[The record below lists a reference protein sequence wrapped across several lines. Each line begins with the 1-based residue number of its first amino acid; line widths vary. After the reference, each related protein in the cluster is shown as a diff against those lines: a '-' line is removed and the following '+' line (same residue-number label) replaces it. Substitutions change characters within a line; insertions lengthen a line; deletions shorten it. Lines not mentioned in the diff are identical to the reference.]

1 MVRLPRSVCVYV
13 CVCVCVSVR
22 RCLMRGGGGGEVACQ
37 ACMRGTN
44 ALLYT
49 LNRRHAWDKY
59 IVAPGQSGSR
69 VPLVRIA
76 MRPTSSFLFSSP
88 RILRSTL
95 RALFALTQT
104 CDRCSLRPGG
114 AAVPCAMYSTGCHP
128 RHRLGSGPGTSNP
141 RRESII
147 LPGLGA
153 PARPLWEEHRCLF
166 PHARTPLEAPNI
178 HQRHSSAYKLNMRLY
193 GSCT

>member
-1 MVRLPRSVCVYV
+1 
-13 CVCVCVSVR
+13 
-22 RCLMRGGGGGEVACQ
+22 MRGGGGGEVACQ
-37 ACMRGTN
+37 ACMRGTH

-49 LNRRHAWDKY
+49 LIRRHAWDKY
-59 IVAPGQSGSR
+59 IVAPGQGGSR
-69 VPLVRIA
+69 VPLVRVA
-76 MRPTSSFLFSSP
+76 MRPASSFLFSSP

-104 CDRCSLRPGG
+104 CDRCSLCSAGG
-114 AAVPCAMYSTGCHP
+114 AVPCAMYSTGCHP

-153 PARPLWEEHRCLF
+153 PARPLWGGAPLLVSPCNDPVGGPQHPPASFLRLQAEHEAVWIMHL
-166 PHARTPLEAPNI
+166 TLLEGP
-178 HQRHSSAYKLNMRLY
+178 
-193 GSCT
+193 